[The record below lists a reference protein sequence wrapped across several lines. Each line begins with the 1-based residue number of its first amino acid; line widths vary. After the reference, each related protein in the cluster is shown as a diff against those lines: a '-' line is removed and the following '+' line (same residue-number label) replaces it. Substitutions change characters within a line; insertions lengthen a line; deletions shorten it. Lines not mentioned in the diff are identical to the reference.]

1 MRHSKHFNISGI
13 DINRIRVSSPKL
25 FRKQKKS
32 YKRSILYEDGDKYVP
47 LNICFNN
54 TLLGYYIEHINKY
67 KGKNDSSI
75 YMI

>member
-1 MRHSKHFNISGI
+1 MRNSKHFNISGI

-32 YKRSILYEDGDKYVP
+32 YKRYILYEDRDKYAP

-54 TLLGYYIEHINKY
+54 TLLGYYIEHIKKY
-67 KGKNDSSI
+67 KDKNDSSI